1 MKGAKKRE
9 RRKQNGEGSSKP
21 VPNINTSRSEKAS
34 PETARAL
41 PTIGKQTNIQ
51 TVKLKYVNKEM
62 TPVKGRD
69 EESKQKWYEKANKKA
84 EDEMLRKQKE
94 KEVLAAPGK
103 KKKVLTTEPATPTRL
118 DLGEETIG
126 ERKDG
131 NTSSSISNFLNGNG
145 TQNASKILT
154 TPFHDR
160 EGKTSDEVDE
170 GKCEE
175 KERDY
180 DDYQAI
186 HKGDNDEEG
195 KYQEEDIWAGYNH
208 SHLPGNEYTEGDG
221 QVQYDEYGGYYDEH
235 GQYYDCHGG
244 YYDEHGE
251 YVYPENYQ
259 HEEYEQDGQGGYDHR
274 DGHDAAQADPEE
286 NYEGKNQEQNDMYRK
301 SEMNQSKY
309 TPYKHGGKP
318 AVSPLRSPF
327 PRQDTQEHQ
336 EGKSSE
342 DHEESKECDKE
353 EGATARRVRTMF
365 QSDRS
370 PAQTLTG
377 RNRMEKKI
385 SP

>member
-1 MKGAKKRE
+1 MRKG
-9 RRKQNGEGSSKP
+9 
-21 VPNINTSRSEKAS
+21 
-34 PETARAL
+34 
-41 PTIGKQTNIQ
+41 
-51 TVKLKYVNKEM
+51 
-62 TPVKGRD
+62 
-69 EESKQKWYEKANKKA
+69 
-84 EDEMLRKQKE
+84 
-94 KEVLAAPGK
+94 
-103 KKKVLTTEPATPTRL
+103 
-118 DLGEETIG
+118 
-126 ERKDG
+126 G

-259 HEEYEQDGQGGYDHR
+259 HEE
-274 DGHDAAQADPEE
+274 
-286 NYEGKNQEQNDMYRK
+286 
-301 SEMNQSKY
+301 
-309 TPYKHGGKP
+309 
-318 AVSPLRSPF
+318 
-327 PRQDTQEHQ
+327 
-336 EGKSSE
+336 
-342 DHEESKECDKE
+342 
-353 EGATARRVRTMF
+353 
-365 QSDRS
+365 
-370 PAQTLTG
+370 
-377 RNRMEKKI
+377 
-385 SP
+385 